1 MRAGN
6 IGDVAR
12 SIGASSPAFQYG
24 QEELSRREQRVSY
37 FEVDDARTEGGG
49 GIEIRDAW
57 RDTRIGRKSIFF
69 PIRVSLT
76 WANLFL
82 ADPNYAS

>member
-24 QEELSRREQRVSY
+24 QGELSRREQRVSY

-49 GIEIRDAW
+49 GIEIRVRLA
-57 RDTRIGRKSIFF
+57 RYSNRKKID
-69 PIRVSLT
+69 
-76 WANLFL
+76 FL
-82 ADPNYAS
+82 PN